1 MNDGRQ
7 CISHPNET
15 RVLWIT
21 LLVTLIMFMYGIT
34 SYLLNDPAVIL
45 KLNFRPNSFF
55 VTIKTVGAMDKES
68 HVFRAFFLYVAFFK
82 RSNFLL
88 PLSE

>member
-15 RVLWIT
+15 WVLWIT

-55 VTIKTVGAMDKES
+55 VTTKTVGAMDKES
-68 HVFRAFFLYVAFFK
+68 HVFRAFFFYMLHSLKGQTFYYH
-82 RSNFLL
+82 
-88 PLSE
+88 